1 MQNHQQQNHVAIDT
15 HPFHHRETIQY
26 HCNVPANRC
35 PLSRAKAESSD
46 IATPLEPWID
56 PILPRYL
63 AHSQCRG
70 TTTHL
75 LSPRIVPT
83 SLLRRRRLLSPSAI
97 VDSLRQI
104 PSHPREHNAL
114 SLAVGIGS
122 MLLLLTSYLPAP
134 FLRDL
139 SKEREDTSRPAKS
152 WVSDGWLGIRLK
164 GEGGD
169 KPDIQQ

>member
-1 MQNHQQQNHVAIDT
+1 MLPSIPTHSTIEKPSSTIAMVVFSPSPRSLWAACLAIAVLRREPKPRVAT
-15 HPFHHRETIQY
+15 SRRLSSHR
-26 HCNVPANRC
+26 
-35 PLSRAKAESSD
+35 
-46 IATPLEPWID
+46 ID
-56 PILPRYL
+56 PTLPQYS
-63 AHSQCRG
+63 AHSQRRG

-75 LSPRIVPT
+75 LLPRIVLM

-97 VDSLRQI
+97 VNSLRQI

-139 SKEREDTSRPAKS
+139 SKEREDASRPAKN
-152 WVSDGWLGIRLK
+152 
-164 GEGGD
+164 
-169 KPDIQQ
+169 